1 MPKFPFCIC
10 LLLLSAFPFQAASAD
25 HVSDCLKGRSK
36 SNTCQTMIANYWAH
50 HQTIERIARQEGVEP
65 ALLKALIAYESN
77 YNHKAVSPKQASGL
91 TQVMPTTARGLN
103 IDPAKLF
110 VPEVSVRTGARY
122 LRRMFDQFGRTD
134 LALAAYNAGPGR
146 VIKAGYR
153 VPPIAETQN
162 YVSNVSALFREFKN
176 RERNNPTANRTGRKT
191 VVVSATPEIRV
202 KQRLPSVPTPTN
214 PIFPIRTEPATADTS
229 HNCF

>member
-1 MPKFPFCIC
+1 MSKFKLFLGYFAIFFSISP
-10 LLLLSAFPFQAASAD
+10 SAFAD
-25 HVSDCLKGRSK
+25 KVSDCLKGRSK
-36 SNTCQTMIANYWAH
+36 STACQAMIVH
-50 HQTIERIARQEGVEP
+50 HQTIERIALQEGVEP
-65 ALLKALIAYESN
+65 ALLKALIAYESH

-122 LRRMFDQFGRTD
+122 LRRMYGQFGRTD

-153 VPPIAETQN
+153 VPPIAETQS

-176 RERNNPTANRTGRKT
+176 KERNNPPANQTGRKT
-191 VVVSATPEIRV
+191 VAVSAIPETRI
-202 KQRLPSVPTPTN
+202 KQTVPKHSDPYQSH
-214 PIFPIRTEPATADTS
+214 TS
-229 HNCF
+229 NLY

>member
-1 MPKFPFCIC
+1 MSKFK
-10 LLLLSAFPFQAASAD
+10 LLLGYFAIFFSINSSAFAD
-25 HVSDCLKGRSK
+25 KVSDCLKGRSK
-36 SNTCQTMIANYWAH
+36 SAACRTMIANYWAH

-65 ALLKALIAYESN
+65 ALLKALIAYESH

-122 LRRMFDQFGRTD
+122 LRRMFGQFGRTD

-176 RERNNPTANRTGRKT
+176 RERNNPTANRTVRKT
-191 VVVSATPEIRV
+191 VAVSATPEIRV
-202 KQRLPSVPTPTN
+202 KQTTPKRSN
-214 PIFPIRTEPATADTS
+214 PYQS
-229 HNCF
+229 HISNSY